1 MLSQSCQNPEGGMSF
16 KSFVSLVAER
26 RFISIIRR
34 QNTQKCVPMSAIV
47 ELDTLDSEV
56 IDLSRSPEEQIML
69 KEQIDLAM
77 QKLRGILSA
86 RELEVFVLYTDGL
99 SYTSIARRLGV
110 SEKSV
115 DNALQRARK
124 KIEKL
129 R

>member
-1 MLSQSCQNPEGGMSF
+1 
-16 KSFVSLVAER
+16 
-26 RFISIIRR
+26 
-34 QNTQKCVPMSAIV
+34 MSAIV